1 MIEEEFFRIF
11 QKIDIDLVTLPHDE
25 KNYFIGYIY
34 NWGAFGFFP
43 NGEQAV

>member
-1 MIEEEFFRIF
+1 LKRNFSAFS